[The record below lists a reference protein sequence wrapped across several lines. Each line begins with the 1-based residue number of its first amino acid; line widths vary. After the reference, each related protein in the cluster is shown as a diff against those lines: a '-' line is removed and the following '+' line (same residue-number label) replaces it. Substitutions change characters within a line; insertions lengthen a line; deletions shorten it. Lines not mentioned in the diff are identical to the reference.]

1 LARVSLSDGGVPR
14 VVGAVLEEDAMAATE
29 DDGYEMASREA
40 RV

>member
-1 LARVSLSDGGVPR
+1 

-40 RV
+40 RVWRSACRQKRPA